1 MSQSGYLLDTHA
13 LLFWVNKENI
23 STEFISF
30 LDQQNQ
36 QQQLFISTIIFWEI
50 ALLVQ
55 KRKILLA
62 DLPAWQEQLLANT
75 NLQLLS
81 PTPIEMI
88 NSTVLPP
95 IHKDPFDRL
104 LIAQANQHKLQL
116 VTQDD
121 TIKQYSVSSFWLPVQ
136 VR

>member
-81 PTPIEMI
+81 PTPVEMI

-116 VTQDD
+116 VTQDE
-121 TIKQYSVSSFWLPVQ
+121 TIKQYSVSSFWLP
-136 VR
+136 

>member
-13 LLFWVNKENI
+13 LLFWVNKENT

-30 LDQQNQ
+30 LDQQNHQ
-36 QQQLFISTIIFWEI
+36 QLLFISTIIFWEI

-81 PTPIEMI
+81 PTPVEMI

-104 LIAQANQHKLQL
+104 LIAQANQHRLHL
-116 VTQDD
+116 VTQDE
-121 TIKQYSVSSFWLPVQ
+121 TIKQYSVSSFWLP
-136 VR
+136 

>member
-81 PTPIEMI
+81 PTPVEMI

-104 LIAQANQHKLQL
+104 LIAQANQHRLHL
-116 VTQDD
+116 VTQDE
-121 TIKQYSVSSFWLPVQ
+121 TIKQYSVSNFWLP
-136 VR
+136 

>member
-1 MSQSGYLLDTHA
+1 MSQSSYLLDTHA

-116 VTQDD
+116 VTQDE
-121 TIKQYSVSSFWLPVQ
+121 TIKQYSVSSFWLP
-136 VR
+136 

>member
-116 VTQDD
+116 VTQDE
-121 TIKQYSVSSFWLPVQ
+121 TIKQYSVSSFWLP
-136 VR
+136 

>member
-104 LIAQANQHKLQL
+104 LIAQANQHRLHL
-116 VTQDD
+116 VTQDE
-121 TIKQYSVSSFWLPVQ
+121 TIKQYSVSSFWLP
-136 VR
+136 

>member
-81 PTPIEMI
+81 PTPVEMI

-104 LIAQANQHKLQL
+104 LIAQANQHRLHL
-116 VTQDD
+116 VTQDE
-121 TIKQYSVSSFWLPVQ
+121 TIKQYSVSSFWLP
-136 VR
+136 

>member
-95 IHKDPFDRL
+95 IHKDPFDRM
-104 LIAQANQHKLQL
+104 LIWQAIQNKLTIITDDEQIHKYKDCGLK
-116 VTQDD
+116 V
-121 TIKQYSVSSFWLPVQ
+121 IW
-136 VR
+136 